1 MRLLSRV
8 TARFWWLRMR
18 HHEAR
23 AARQLLRNL
32 A

>member
-1 MRLLSRV
+1 MRLLSHV

-18 HHEAR
+18 RYEAR

-32 A
+32 V